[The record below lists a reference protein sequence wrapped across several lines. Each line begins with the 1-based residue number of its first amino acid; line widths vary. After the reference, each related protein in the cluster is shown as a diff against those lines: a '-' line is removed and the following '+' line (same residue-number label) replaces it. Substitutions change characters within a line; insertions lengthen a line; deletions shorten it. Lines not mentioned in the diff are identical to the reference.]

1 MSKRTSSRFAV
12 VAVWVVLAGA
22 GLFGGTTPAR
32 ATDLDITTTVTT
44 SPAIDPTEVP
54 LPTSPRVNL
63 STTASP
69 SYASYTVILDPYNLS
84 TGETFDPVYFRA
96 TTTVVDVGEGESPV
110 AGQAAAFD
118 LAVSVLP
125 PGSTCAVTTTL
136 TSATSTLECRL
147 TFSPPLVSNG
157 SNSAPFTVT
166 VKAPTAGQR
175 IKFVSETRWFE
186 PGAHPSS
193 PGCGGPAPTANFP
206 PLISDCLETEGEKS
220 PIYFDLLSPTAN
232 PTIAQTVLPFATGG
246 TVTTGT
252 GAATCEN
259 PWVVSVKVPQA
270 ATVSLNSAPAADP
283 FVATCSS
290 GNCQFFAKVA
300 IPLATFAPTNPLVTT
315 LRRDRCTIE
324 GHGIIGKALQI
335 LEESIYYRGDTANA
349 FAKVY
354 SCHITGGP
362 VPGIPCIKSRG
373 IYTIFNLPNVPDK
386 LKYLGDHFWIIH
398 STENGKWGAP

>member
-1 MSKRTSSRFAV
+1 MSHRTSSRFAV
-12 VAVWVVLAGA
+12 AAGWVVLGGA

-32 ATDLDITTTVTT
+32 ATDLDITTAVTT
-44 SPAIDPTEVP
+44 SPAIDPTEDP

-63 STTASP
+63 STAASP
-69 SYASYTVILDPYNLS
+69 SYASYTVTLDPYNAS
-84 TGETFDPVYFRA
+84 SGETFNPVYFRA
-96 TTTVVDVGEGESPV
+96 TTTVVNVGEGESPV
-110 AGQAAAFD
+110 AGEAAAFD

-125 PGSTCAVTTTL
+125 SGAACTVLTTL
-136 TSATSTLECRL
+136 ASATSTIECKL
-147 TFSPPLVSNG
+147 TFSPYLVSNG
-157 SNSAPFTVT
+157 PNSAPFTVT

-175 IKFVSETRWFE
+175 IKFESETRWFE
-186 PGAHPSS
+186 SVS
-193 PGCGGPAPTANFP
+193 PHGCGLPPAGNFP
-206 PLISDCLETEGEKS
+206 AVAPPCLESEGVK
-220 PIYFDLLSPTAN
+220 PAIYFDLLSPTAN

-246 TVTTGT
+246 TVTTGS

-270 ATVSLNSAPAADP
+270 ATVSLNSAPATDP
-283 FVATCSS
+283 FAATCSA

-300 IPLATFAPTNPLVTT
+300 IPQATFAPTNPLVTT

-335 LEESIYYRGDTANA
+335 LEESIYYRGDTSSA

-362 VPGIPCIKSRG
+362 APGIPCIKSRG